1 MQTHTG
7 SRRIRATPHAIYR
20 AYLDPSA
27 VAAWRPPEG
36 MTARVFAFEPRAGGG
51 YRMAFVYADGG
62 QANAGKSSADADVF
76 EGRFVELV
84 PDARIVEAV
93 RFESGDAA
101 FAGEMIITTTLQ
113 PTAQGTIVD
122 VVITNV
128 PKGISRADHEAGIAS
143 SLANLA
149 AFVEA

>member
-7 SRRIRATPHAIYR
+7 SRRIKAAPHVIYR

-36 MTARVFAFEPRAGGG
+36 MTAKVFAFEPRAGGG

-62 QANAGKSSADADVF
+62 EANAGKSTADADVF

-93 RFESGDAA
+93 RFQSDDPA
-101 FAGEMIITTTLQ
+101 FAGEMTITTTLR
-113 PTAQGTIVD
+113 PILEGTAVD

-128 PKGISRADHEAGIAS
+128 PDGISRADHEAGIAS
-143 SLANLA
+143 SLENLA
-149 AFVEA
+149 KFVE